1 MSDYRTTT
9 GEPLPEGA
17 REKRR
22 WRRRWVRRAA
32 WIVGAVLVVGFLLP
46 VRVRI
51 AASGYVTTDDYAEV
65 RPAEAGP
72 VAAILAEAGQS
83 VTKGD
88 MLVRL
93 DDRVQRA
100 ARDEAAAAVSRTE
113 AQIASR
119 TAAME
124 EQQRRHGHL
133 ITQAEIR
140 LAHAEIVMKM
150 TADLHAKG
158 LDSGRSLEDRKTAL
172 ALARS
177 ECERLRDEDATTL
190 ARKEIEVLQRE
201 LDMLRNALAKAEAQL
216 QTRHILAP
224 ISGQAV
230 RYEFVTGELV
240 TPQNVLYEIFGGDRQ
255 ILKLRIPER
264 HAAQVTPG
272 APYKAVLSI
281 YTGLGRHRFRGTVS
295 ALRSVIQSDNQQT
308 YRMAYCTFDDDGRA
322 VPPGTSAEARITVAT
337 VPFWFW
343 MFGIR

>member
-1 MSDYRTTT
+1 M
-9 GEPLPEGA
+9 PEGA

-22 WRRRWVRRAA
+22 WRRRWTRRAA
-32 WIVGAVLVVGFLLP
+32 WIGGTLLLAGFLLP

-51 AASGYVTTDDYAEV
+51 AANGYVTTDDYAEV
-65 RPAEAGP
+65 RPAETGP
-72 VAAILAEAGQS
+72 VAAILAESGQT
-83 VTKGD
+83 VQKGD

-100 ARDEAAAAVSRTE
+100 ARDEAVAAISRIE
-113 AQIASR
+113 ALIACR

-124 EQQRRHGHL
+124 QQQRQQEHL
-133 ITQAEIR
+133 IAQAEIR
-140 LAHAEIVMKM
+140 LAHAETGMRM

-172 ALARS
+172 ALSRA
-177 ECERLRDEDATTL
+177 ECERLRAEDPAAL
-190 ARKEIEVLQRE
+190 AGKEIEVLQRE
-201 LDMLRNALAKAEAQL
+201 LDMQRNVAAKVDAQL

-224 ISGQAV
+224 ISGLAV

-264 HAAQVTPG
+264 HAAQVKSG

-281 YTGLGRHRFRGTVS
+281 YTGIGRHRFRGKVS

-322 VPPGTSAEARITVAT
+322 VPPGTSAEARVTVAT

-343 MFGIR
+343 LFGVR

>member
-32 WIVGAVLVVGFLLP
+32 WIGGTLLLAGFILP

-51 AASGYVTTDDYAEV
+51 AANGYVTTDDYAEV
-65 RPAEAGP
+65 RPAETGP
-72 VAAILAEAGQS
+72 VATILAESGKK
-83 VTKGD
+83 VRKGD

-100 ARDEAAAAVSRTE
+100 ARDEAVAAIGRIE
-113 AQIASR
+113 ALIASR

-124 EQQRRHGHL
+124 EQQRRHKHL

-140 LAHAEIVMKM
+140 RSHAETVMKM

-172 ALARS
+172 ALARA
-177 ECERLRDEDATTL
+177 ECDRLRDEDPATL
-190 ARKEIEVLQRE
+190 AHKEIEVLQRE
-201 LDMLRNALAKAEAQL
+201 LDMQRSAVAKAEAQL

-224 ISGQAV
+224 ISGLAV

-240 TPQNVLYEIFGGDRQ
+240 TPQNVLYEIFGGGRQ

-264 HAAQVTPG
+264 HAAQVTPD

-281 YTGLGRHRFRGTVS
+281 YTGIGRHRFRGKVS

-322 VPPGTSAEARITVAT
+322 VPPGTSAEARVTVAT

-343 MFGIR
+343 MFGVR

>member
-9 GEPLPEGA
+9 GEPLPEGS

-22 WRRRWVRRAA
+22 WRRRWIRRTA
-32 WIVGAVLVVGFLLP
+32 WIVGTLLLAGFILP
-46 VRVRI
+46 VPVRI
-51 AASGYVTTDDYAEV
+51 AATGYVTTDDYAEV
-65 RPAEAGP
+65 RPAETGP
-72 VAAILAEAGQS
+72 VAEILAGSGQA
-83 VTKGD
+83 VRKGD

-100 ARDEAAAAVSRTE
+100 ARDEAAAAGRRTE

-119 TAAME
+119 AAAME
-124 EQQRRHGHL
+124 EQQRRQRHL
-133 ITQAEIR
+133 VTQAEIR
-140 LAHAEIVMKM
+140 LAHAETVMKM

-158 LDSGRSLEDRKTAL
+158 LDSGRSLEERKTAL

-177 ECERLRDEDATTL
+177 ECDRLREEDPATL
-190 ARKEIEVLQRE
+190 AFKEIEVLQRE
-201 LDMLRNALAKAEAQL
+201 LDMQSNAVAKAEAQL
-216 QTRHILAP
+216 ETRHILAP

-240 TPQNVLYEIFGGDRQ
+240 TPQNVLYEIFGGARQ

-281 YTGLGRHRFRGTVS
+281 YTGIGRQRFRGKVS

-308 YRMAYCTFDDDGRA
+308 YRMAYCTFDDDGLA
-322 VPPGTSAEARITVAT
+322 VPPGTSAEALVTVAT